1 MCVDAVVVWRR
12 SLAAAQLTA
21 MGFAEWQA
29 AVAVQLYGDDL
40 QGASAFLME
49 DPVAQDQSNLASCL
63 VGRAPAPVDIAAQM
77 VRVDQA
83 IAAGTAATVV
93 YAAVANAGGD
103 VETALRSLSVRG
115 RVGQPPLPPQPPP
128 GAHRRYPHGGQPP
141 LPPGVPPPL
150 PPGAPP
156 AHLAARRG
164 TVARSQPPPPPGPP
178 PPGAERAQE
187 GGGASYWQPPLPPT
201 RPPAGAAADGGYQR
215 PPLPKGPPPSR
226 LGGAAPPLPPG
237 PPPSKARS
245 DGQSAHVTAT
255 PPPAVAR
262 LWGNTGGGGAPPLPP
277 GPPPAKGFVAQPRQA
292 PLDSV
297 DASAVSAA
305 ADMYAAALAQLPA
318 QEDIEASATPVS
330 VLDGSASPESLPASP
345 GDGSPAMYTHHQQDG
360 GDVGTDLKSSAPAF
374 VPGNS
379 RRSTGTS
386 RNLMLGGGIMRSGS
400 GGDTAADAGG
410 LDDSSLQFALPADLL
425 GTVGDA
431 DVGSVDDADSN
442 SPLYMEQLSSSMLQ
456 TLAI

>member
-1 MCVDAVVVWRR
+1 MEPSRTKSQSKNERRSAQRAKRRQQQQAEHGHGHGHAQHQQRGGSGGGSGNTGGGRRGGRSAQQHSLQVGSAADGSEGMRAMCADAVVVWRR

-141 LPPGVPPPL
+141 LPPGIPPPL

-164 TVARSQPPPPPGPP
+164 TAPSAPK
-178 PPGAERAQE
+178 RA
-187 GGGASYWQPPLPPT
+187 A
-201 RPPAGAAADGGYQR
+201 
-215 PPLPKGPPPSR
+215 
-226 LGGAAPPLPPG
+226 
-237 PPPSKARS
+237 
-245 DGQSAHVTAT
+245 
-255 PPPAVAR
+255 
-262 LWGNTGGGGAPPLPP
+262 
-277 GPPPAKGFVAQPRQA
+277 GFVAQPRQA

-400 GGDTAADAGG
+400 RGDTAADAGG